1 MVSVEELTSQA
12 ANMDEELSCLIKSV
26 NEQRQKFHAL
36 NYFTTQQLLQIR
48 CDLGKLKQDSTADV
62 TPQLYS
68 LLRSFSWQIT
78 VNEIKDFAVTVFA
91 LFNEQKANCE
101 NEDSEY
107 DTPEIHEN
115 EIIEH
120 INIENQEEESQP
132 MNSEEDIYEDLKE
145 LIENL
150 SEDKEEIFEQ
160 LCDYEYKEIV
170 CYKAVQYAFS
180 LHENA
185 SKDDLLDAAM
195 DWCFD
200 NANEYNQNENL
211 KSDNTTELLQE
222 NELPQETKLPERN
235 VQREVRKAAPKM
247 IYSIRHPVVQELLKL
262 DFPLELAI
270 EGAKLCNGNFE
281 QAAEWCLNA
290 ETEGDNSQ
298 QSLFTSGSSF
308 KPVLKSDEASL
319 PVR

>member
-1 MVSVEELTSQA
+1 MVSVEELTNQA
-12 ANMDEELSCLIKSV
+12 TSMEEELSCLIKSV
-26 NEQRQKFHAL
+26 NEQRQNFHAL

-48 CDLGKLKQDSTADV
+48 CNLGKLKQDNAADV

-78 VNEIKDFAVTVFA
+78 VNEIKDIVGKVFA
-91 LFNEQKANCE
+91 LLNEQKANCE

-107 DTPEIHEN
+107 DTPEILQSETTEHVNVEN
-115 EIIEH
+115 L
-120 INIENQEEESQP
+120 EEETQP
-132 MNSEEDIYEDLKE
+132 MDSKEDIHEDLKG

-150 SEDKEEIFEQ
+150 PKDKEEIFEE
-160 LCDYEYKEIV
+160 LRGYDYTEIV

-185 SKDDLLDAAM
+185 SNDDLLDAAM

-200 NANEYNQNENL
+200 NANQYNQNKNL
-211 KSDNTTELLQE
+211 KFDDTTESPQE
-222 NELPQETKLPERN
+222 TELPQGN
-235 VQREVRKAAPKM
+235 VQQEVKKAVPKM
-247 IYSIRHPVVQELLKL
+247 IYSVKHPVVQELLKL

-270 EGAKLCNGNFE
+270 EGAKLFHGNFE

-290 ETEGDNSQ
+290 ETEGGNSQ
-298 QSLFTSGSSF
+298 QSLFTSDSSV
-308 KPVLKSDEASL
+308 KPVLKSVEVSL
-319 PVR
+319 PIK

>member
-1 MVSVEELTSQA
+1 MVSVEELTNQA
-12 ANMDEELSCLIKSV
+12 VGMEEEFSCLIKSV

-48 CDLGKLKQDSTADV
+48 SDLGKLKQDNTTDV

-78 VNEIKDFAVTVFA
+78 VNEIKDIVVTVFA
-91 LFNEQKANCE
+91 FFSEQKANCE
-101 NEDSEY
+101 NENSEY
-107 DTPEIHEN
+107 DTPEILEN

-120 INIENQEEESQP
+120 IHVENQEEESQP
-132 MNSEEDIYEDLKE
+132 LNSKEDVYEDLKG

-150 SEDKEEIFEQ
+150 SEDKEELFEQ
-160 LCDYEYKEIV
+160 LRDQEYKEIV

-195 DWCFD
+195 HWCFD
-200 NANEYNQNENL
+200 NANQYNQNENL
-211 KSDNTTELLQE
+211 KSDDTT
-222 NELPQETKLPERN
+222 ELPQETELPRETELPQRN
-235 VQREVRKAAPKM
+235 VQKEVKKAVSKM

-281 QAAEWCLNA
+281 LAAEWCLNA
-290 ETEGDNSQ
+290 ETEGDNSHH
-298 QSLFTSGSSF
+298 SLFTSGGSV
-308 KPVLKSDEASL
+308 KPVAKSDEASL